1 MVEVVGTEDEAAST
15 EDGEVTVAEVATEVE
30 VVEDMTAVVAAV
42 VVGAEEEDSRRG
54 KQEGEFIIL

>member
-1 MVEVVGTEDEAAST
+1 VVETEDEAAST
-15 EDGEVTVAEVATEVE
+15 EDAEVTVAEVATEVE